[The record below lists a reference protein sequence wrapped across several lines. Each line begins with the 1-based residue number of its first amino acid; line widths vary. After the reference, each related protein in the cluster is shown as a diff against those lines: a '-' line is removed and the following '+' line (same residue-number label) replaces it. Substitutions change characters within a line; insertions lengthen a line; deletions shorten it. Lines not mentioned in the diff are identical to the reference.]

1 MCDYDIIFDIYKS
14 DDIINLSNEK
24 KLKHMPQLVSHFYN
38 YLNSIEPDSIIIPN
52 IRNKVQFQ
60 NKFKIKIEKLE
71 KYINIIIHF
80 LQNSSTTETLTI
92 TNKQFLR
99 IKYFDN
105 YYLLLDLI
113 IISIIIFYK
122 YKASISILGK
132 IKILKKLNIDDIYN
146 DLKIDDEIKKKI
158 LNQYKFEN
166 DDKIKKKILNTF
178 NFEYKIPNEY
188 YKYRYIKLLNYL
200 FFGYLKAIFDNNIK
214 YKELN
219 NIIIFFQNLNVIKST
234 NIYTIPQY
242 EGICWF
248 TAFINSI
255 CYSDANKN
263 LLLSLKDTN
272 IPDENLTISKKNDNY
287 KTILIKLVYTIINDC
302 KSCTIMKIFKTTP
315 ILFLKSIH
323 KYIINNG
330 IIDIKSKFFTKLKK
344 ENIDEKNYG
353 LFYHEKDVF
362 KDLYNFLN
370 IRSILLIFKKNEL
383 YINNDEIYEIPHII
397 LIYNAPNYDLNNLI
411 KFDKIN
417 NYKNDIEIVYNNNTY
432 VLDYIMYSSLH
443 INKNIK
449 EGHVI
454 SSITYNG
461 KEYFHDTSQIINDE
475 YGYNT
480 ACEFV
485 RKNWKDDFKYKN
497 NKIFSLNKCYYINT
511 NKSGLSK
518 QLLRYTIEN
527 EYQYSMLNNYV
538 ACYVK
543 KIPEI
548 PKAGGNNENLTST
561 NIKINV
567 VINNKNIQRTVY
579 INNNGIRF
587 IKYNNK
593 LIKIYYK

>member
-14 DDIINLSNEK
+14 DDIINLSNEEK
-24 KLKHMPQLVSHFYN
+24 WKHMPQLVSHFYN
-38 YLNSIEPDSIIIPN
+38 YLNSIEPDSIILPK
-52 IRNKVQFQ
+52 IRNTVHFK
-60 NKFKIKIEKLE
+60 NKFKIKINNLE
-71 KYINIIIHF
+71 KYINIIINF
-80 LQNSSTTETLTI
+80 LQYSSTTVTLI

-122 YKASISILGK
+122 YKASISIFPK
-132 IKILKKLNIDDIYN
+132 IKILKKFHINDIYN
-146 DLKIDDEIKKKI
+146 DLKI
-158 LNQYKFEN
+158 N
-166 DDKIKKKILNTF
+166 DKIKKKILDHY

-188 YKYRYIKLLNYL
+188 YKYRYIELLNYL
-200 FFGYLKAIFDNNIK
+200 FFGDLKANFDNNNK
-214 YKELN
+214 YKKLN
-219 NIIIFFQNLNVIKST
+219 DIIIFFQDLNVIKST

-272 IPDENLTISKKNDNY
+272 IPDENLTISKENDNY
-287 KTILIKLVYTIINDC
+287 KTILIKLVYSIINDC
-302 KSCTIMKIFKTTP
+302 KVCTIIQIFKTIP
-315 ILFLKSIH
+315 ILFLTSIH
-323 KYIINNG
+323 NDILKNG
-330 IIDIKSKFFTKLKK
+330 ITDIKSKFFTKLATKD
-344 ENIDEKNYG
+344 IDEKNYG

-370 IRSILLIFKKNEL
+370 INSIYLIFKNNEL
-383 YINNDEIYEIPHII
+383 YIKNNHYKYIDLHII
-397 LIYNAPNYDLNNLI
+397 LIDNAPNYDLNNLI

-443 INKNIK
+443 INENIM

-461 KEYFHDTSQIINDE
+461 KEYFHDTNKFINE
-475 YGYNT
+475 NANVYYYF

-497 NKIFSLNKCYYINT
+497 NKNFSLNKCYYINT
-511 NKSGLSK
+511 NKSELSK